1 MIKHL
6 ALTFCAMLMCFASF
20 AILPITGASSVC
32 VGSTVSY
39 MDSTTGG
46 TWSASNAHATIG
58 STTGLVTGVTP
69 GMDTITYYVPGSGSV
84 TKVITVNPD
93 PAAITGATHMT
104 AGTPITLTD
113 ATSGGTWSDGCT
125 SIMTI
130 SSGGV
135 VTGVSAGWC
144 FVTYTLPTGCYVTH
158 PDTVLSGPAVATISY
173 TGSTIACLGI
183 PKAFTD
189 STAGGTWSSSNPTVA
204 TIGASTGILTG
215 ISLGSTT
222 ITYNVP
228 GSGYSTLTITVDP
241 VPAGISG
248 AGTVGVGSNITLT
261 DGTGGGVWSS
271 ASTTIATV
279 TSGGV
284 VTGVTAGF
292 TTITYTLTTGCYT
305 THADTVT
312 GSGSMAIGGTLHVC
326 AGSYTYLTD
335 STSGGY
341 WSSSN
346 PAIATVGSTSGLVS
360 GISAG
365 VCTITYTVG
374 TSTSTV
380 SFTVNPSPAAIG
392 GPGSVGVGSSITET
406 DATSGGTW
414 SSSSL
419 SVATVG
425 TSTGLVTGVASG
437 YVYISYTL
445 PAGCSVSK
453 IDTVTGS
460 GSLAIGGTLHVC
472 VGSYTYLTDSTSGG
486 TWSSSNTAIATV
498 VATTG
503 LVTGI
508 SAGTCTITYTH
519 GTSTATVSFTVY
531 ATPSAISGAATVSAG
546 SIIALTDLTAGGT
559 WSSSNPSI
567 ASVGISTGEVT
578 GVSAGTVTIT
588 YMLSTGCY
596 STHTVTVTGTGV
608 YPISGS
614 GTVCLGSTIALT
626 DSTTG
631 GTWSSSNP
639 AIATVSSTGVVT
651 GISTGTCTITYT
663 VGTSYATKTITVN
676 PLPSA
681 PTGPTTVAAGSMI
694 TLSDA
699 TGGGTWYSGNTSI
712 ATVGA
717 GTGIVTGVSAG
728 SVWIYYSLTTGCAN
742 HIAIT
747 VTGGSSIL
755 PISGTLLACVG
766 TTTALH
772 DSTSGGT
779 WSSSNTAI
787 ATVGIS
793 TGLVTG
799 IAAGTCT
806 ITYTVGTSYVT
817 ASVTVSA
824 APAPI
829 SGPTTVAAGSAIT
842 LTDAT
847 AGGTWTSS
855 NTSIATA
862 GATSGIIT
870 GVASGVVNIY
880 YTLPGGCSATYTITV
895 TGSGTLSPLSGTFSV
910 CVGSST
916 TLHDSASGGIYS
928 SSNTLIAT
936 VTSTTGVVTGLSAGT
951 CTITYTLGT
960 SYVTHSFTVYPVPSA
975 ISGPTT
981 VTTGSS
987 ITLTD
992 ATSGGTWVSGN
1003 TSIATVS
1010 SGGVV
1015 TGVSGGIV
1023 NIYYTTSGGCA
1034 VYYTVTVSGTL
1045 SGIGGTTHTCIG
1057 SSTTLTDS
1065 ASGGTWSSSNPAI
1078 ATVGA
1083 STGIVSGIAAGTC
1096 TISYTYGTSVV
1107 TVSFTVYTAPAPI
1120 AGSSTMCIGSS
1131 IALSDATAG
1140 GTWSSSSTYTA
1151 TVGTATGVVTG
1162 VHAGAVAIY
1171 YILGTGC
1178 GVEKTVTVY
1187 ATPAPISGS
1196 STVCIGTTITLSD
1209 TTSGGTWM
1217 SVYTAYATVGSTT
1230 GIVTGVSVG
1239 STAITYSI
1247 GGCSVSKT
1255 VTVTSAP
1262 AAITGPSTV
1271 CAGATITLS
1280 DATPGGAWS
1289 SGTPSHATVSSG
1301 GVVTGVS
1308 AGVVDIYY
1316 AVGGCSAYHTVT
1328 VNPEPSAITGSST
1341 VHTSGPSVALSD
1353 GVGGGSWFSGNP
1365 SLATVGATSGIVNGV
1380 SAGTVNIYYSIGGCA
1395 VYKTMTVISPAPP
1408 APGGSTP
1415 SVNAETEID
1424 PSAVAQLSN
1433 VDLPASKTTAPGGV
1447 KGLTANNTV
1456 KLYPNP
1462 TSGVLNIQW
1471 ENQAT
1476 GNAEVIVSDII
1487 GHEVYNTIISLG
1499 SESGST
1505 SVDLSNLKA
1514 GIYILSVKS
1523 EANTFTSRLII
1534 QH

>member
-1 MIKHL
+1 M
-6 ALTFCAMLMCFASF
+6 
-20 AILPITGASSVC
+20 
-32 VGSTVSY
+32 SY

-46 TWSASNAHATIG
+46 TWSATNSHATIG

-93 PAAITGATHMT
+93 PAAITGATHLT
-104 AGTPITLTD
+104 SGTFVTLSD
-113 ATSGGTWSDGCT
+113 VTSGGAWSVGCPAV
-125 SIMTI
+125 MTI
-130 SSGGV
+130 SSTSGV
-135 VTGVSAGWC
+135 LTGVSVGQC
-144 FVTYTLPTGCYVTH
+144 YVTYTLTTGCYVTH
-158 PDTVLSGPAVATISY
+158 PDTVVGAGVATIYS
-173 TGSTIACLGI
+173 TGGSSACVGV
-183 PKAFTD
+183 PKTFTD

-204 TIGASTGILTG
+204 SIGSTTGVLTG
-215 ISLGSTT
+215 LTAGTTT
-222 ITYNVP
+222 ITYTVP
-228 GSGYSTLTITVDP
+228 GSGYSTLTITINP
-241 VPAGISG
+241 SPAVISG
-248 AGTVGVGSNITLT
+248 PTTVGVGSNITLT
-261 DGTGGGVWSS
+261 DATTGGTWSS
-271 ASTTIATV
+271 SAVSIATI
-279 TSGGV
+279 TGGGV
-284 VTGVTAGF
+284 VTGVAPGV
-292 TTITYTLTTGCYT
+292 TTIMYTLSTGCSVS
-305 THADTVT
+305 HADTVT
-312 GSGSMAIGGTLHVC
+312 GTGT
-326 AGSYTYLTD
+326 
-335 STSGGY
+335 
-341 WSSSN
+341 
-346 PAIATVGSTSGLVS
+346 
-360 GISAG
+360 
-365 VCTITYTVG
+365 
-374 TSTSTV
+374 
-380 SFTVNPSPAAIG
+380 
-392 GPGSVGVGSSITET
+392 
-406 DATSGGTW
+406 
-414 SSSSL
+414 
-419 SVATVG
+419 
-425 TSTGLVTGVASG
+425 
-437 YVYISYTL
+437 TL
-445 PAGCSVSK
+445 P
-453 IDTVTGS
+453 IS
-460 GSLAIGGTLHVC
+460 GTTHVC

-498 VATTG
+498 GATTG
-503 LVTGI
+503 LVTGV
-508 SAGTCTITYTH
+508 SAGTCTISYTH

-531 ATPSAISGAATVSAG
+531 ASPSAISGTSTVAVG
-546 SIIALTDLTAGGT
+546 SSITLSDGTGGGV
-559 WSSSNPSI
+559 WSSSNTSI
-567 ASVGISTGEVT
+567 ATVTSVGLVT

-588 YMLSTGCY
+588 YLLTTGCFV
-596 STHTVTVTGTGV
+596 THSVTVTGTAV

-614 GTVCLGSTIALT
+614 GSVCLGSTIALM

-631 GTWSSSNP
+631 GTWSSSNT
-639 AIATVSSTGVVT
+639 AIATVSSTGIVT
-651 GISTGTCTITYT
+651 GVSVGSCTITYT
-663 VGTSYATKTITVN
+663 VGTSYVTKSITVN
-676 PLPSA
+676 PLPA
-681 PTGPTTVAAGSMI
+681 TPTGPTTVAAGSMI
-694 TLSDA
+694 TLSDG

-779 WSSSNTAI
+779 WSSSNIAI

-981 VTTGSS
+981 VTSGSS

-1131 IALSDATAG
+1131 ITLSDATAG

-1271 CAGATITLS
+1271 CAGAAITLS

-1365 SLATVGATSGIVNGV
+1365 SLATVGATSGMVSGV

-1408 APGGSTP
+1408 APGGNTTT
-1415 SVNAETEID
+1415 VNAETEIN
-1424 PSAVAQLSN
+1424 PSAVAQSGN
-1433 VDLPASKTTAPGGV
+1433 INMPASKTTAPGGV
-1447 KGLTANNTV
+1447 NELQADNSL

-1462 TSGVLNIQW
+1462 TSGNLNIQW

-1476 GNAEVIVSDII
+1476 GNAGVSVSDII
-1487 GHEVYNTIISLG
+1487 GHEVYNTTITLG
-1499 SESGST
+1499 SESGTT
-1505 SVDLSNLKA
+1505 SIDLSNLKS
-1514 GIYILSVKS
+1514 GIYILSIKS
-1523 EANTFTSRLII
+1523 EVNSFTSRLII
-1534 QH
+1534 QR

>member
-46 TWSASNAHATIG
+46 SWSATNSHATIG
-58 STTGLVTGVTP
+58 SSTGLVTGVTP

-93 PAAITGATHMT
+93 PAAISGATHMT

-113 ATSGGTWSDGCT
+113 ATSGGTWSDGCPAT
-125 SIMTI
+125 MTI

-183 PKAFTD
+183 PKTFTD
-189 STAGGTWSSSNPTVA
+189 STAGGTWSSSNTTVA
-204 TIGASTGILTG
+204 TIGPSTGILTG

-261 DGTGGGVWSS
+261 DGTGGGGWSS
-271 ASTTIATV
+271 SNTAIATV
-279 TSGGV
+279 NSGGMVTGVSAGV
-284 VTGVTAGF
+284 VT
-292 TTITYTLTTGCYT
+292 ITYMLTTGCYVI
-305 THADTVT
+305 HADTVT
-312 GSGSMAIGGTLHVC
+312 ASGSMAIGGTFHVC

-346 PAIATVGSTSGLVS
+346 TSIATVGSS
-360 GISAG
+360 
-365 VCTITYTVG
+365 
-374 TSTSTV
+374 
-380 SFTVNPSPAAIG
+380 
-392 GPGSVGVGSSITET
+392 
-406 DATSGGTW
+406 
-414 SSSSL
+414 
-419 SVATVG
+419 
-425 TSTGLVTGVASG
+425 
-437 YVYISYTL
+437 
-445 PAGCSVSK
+445 
-453 IDTVTGS
+453 
-460 GSLAIGGTLHVC
+460 
-472 VGSYTYLTDSTSGG
+472 
-486 TWSSSNTAIATV
+486 
-498 VATTG
+498 TG

-508 SAGTCTITYTH
+508 SAGTCTITYTY
-519 GTSTATVSFTVY
+519 GTSTSTVSFTVN
-531 ATPSAISGAATVSAG
+531 PLPGAIAGGSTVAAGSTLTLTDGTSGGGWFSSNTSVATVTS
-546 SIIALTDLTAGGT
+546 GG
-559 WSSSNPSI
+559 
-567 ASVGISTGEVT
+567 VVT
-578 GVSAGTVTIT
+578 GVSAGTVTIS
-588 YMLSTGCY
+588 YMLTTGCY
-596 STHTVTVTGTGV
+596 VTHTVTVTGSSI

-614 GTVCLGSTIALT
+614 GSVCLGSTIALI

-631 GTWSSSNP
+631 GTWSSSNT
-639 AIATVSSTGVVT
+639 AIATVSTTGVVT
-651 GISTGTCTITYT
+651 GVSTGTCTITYT
-663 VGTSYATKTITVN
+663 AGTSYVTKSITVN
-676 PLPSA
+676 PLPA
-681 PTGPTTVAAGSMI
+681 TPTGPTTVAAGSMI
-694 TLSDA
+694 TLSDG

-742 HIAIT
+742 HIAVT

-755 PISGTLLACVG
+755 PISGTLHTCIG

-779 WSSSNTAI
+779 WSSSNIAI

-842 LTDAT
+842 LTDGT

-855 NTSIATA
+855 NTSIATV
-862 GATSGIIT
+862 GATSGIVSGI
-870 GVASGVVNIY
+870 ASGVVNIY
-880 YTLPGGCSATYTITV
+880 YTLPGGCSAYYTITV
-895 TGSGTLSPLSGTFSV
+895 TGTGTLSPLSGTFSV

-916 TLHDSASGGIYS
+916 TLHDSATGGVYS
-928 SSNTLIAT
+928 SSNILIAT
-936 VTSTTGVVTGLSAGT
+936 VTATTGVVTGIAAGT

-960 SYVTHSFTVYPVPSA
+960 SFVTHSFTVYPVPSA
-975 ISGPTT
+975 ISGPTS
-981 VTTGSS
+981 VTSGSS

-1010 SGGVV
+1010 SAGVV

-1096 TISYTYGTSVV
+1096 TISYTFGTSVV

-1196 STVCIGTTITLSD
+1196 STLCVGTTITLSD

-1239 STAITYSI
+1239 STTITYSI

-1262 AAITGPSTV
+1262 AAITGASSV
-1271 CAGATITLS
+1271 CVGSAITLS
-1280 DATPGGAWS
+1280 DATAGGTWS
-1289 SGTPSHATVSSG
+1289 SGTSLHATVSTG
-1301 GVVTGVS
+1301 GIVTGVS

-1316 AVGGCSAYHTVT
+1316 AVGGCSVYHLVT

-1341 VHTSGPSVALSD
+1341 VHTSGPSVTLSD

-1365 SLATVGATSGIVNGV
+1365 SLATVGATSGIVAGV

-1408 APGGSTP
+1408 APGGNTTT
-1415 SVNAETEID
+1415 VNAETEIN
-1424 PSAVAQLSN
+1424 PSAVAQLGN
-1433 VDLPASKTTAPGGV
+1433 IDMPASKTTAPGGV
-1447 KGLTANNTV
+1447 NELQADNSL

-1462 TSGVLNIQW
+1462 TSGNLNIQW

-1476 GNAEVIVSDII
+1476 GNATVSVSDII
-1487 GHEVYNTIISLG
+1487 GHEVYNTTITLG
-1499 SESGST
+1499 SESGNT
-1505 SVDLSNLKA
+1505 SIDLSNLKS
-1514 GIYILSVKS
+1514 GIYILSIKS
-1523 EANTFTSRLII
+1523 EVNSFTSRLII
-1534 QH
+1534 QR